1 MMSKLATSME
11 QHIYK
16 KRQNDI
22 IKMIESNMAKSE
34 ALEQSL
40 YSSRVTET
48 TSLPFKEAPKTTKE
62 P

>member
-1 MMSKLATSME
+1 MMSKLAISME

-40 YSSRVTET
+40 SSSRVAET
-48 TSLPFKEAPKTTKE
+48 ASLPFKEAPKTTKE